1 MHIGQSGAPSR
12 PLERTTC
19 RVLIARTTV
28 GAGTVGSPDS
38 PVHHRTA
45 TVHVRCVIS
54 FHIWRSRSLLL
65 GAGWRT
71 GHCPVHTG
79 QSGAPSRP
87 LERATCH
94 ALITRTTV
102 GAGAVGSPDSLVNFS
117 RTPLSFS
124 REQPVHRRPA
134 WRTGHY
140 PVCQARAD
148 VGCSQL
154 ILFQIRFSFLCTI
167 SSTWTSMLVLKKQF
181 TKSRNVPCL

>member
-1 MHIGQSGAPSR
+1 LNIILEGFSCLLSSGA
-12 PLERTTC
+12 
-19 RVLIARTTV
+19 
-28 GAGTVGSPDS
+28 PDS

-54 FHIWRSRSLLL
+54 FHIWRSRPLLL
-65 GAGWRT
+65 GAGW
-71 GHCPVHTG
+71 CTG
-79 QSGAPSRP
+79 QSGAPRRL

-94 ALITRTTV
+94 ALIARTTV

-117 RTPLSFS
+117 RMPLSFS

-154 ILFQIRFSFLCTI
+154 ILFQIHFSFLCTI
-167 SSTWTSMLVLKKQF
+167 SSTWTNMLVL
-181 TKSRNVPCL
+181 